1 MVLLAQNV
9 QRCPRNTKHHPYK
22 NHVQKTHLWYQTS
35 AKKKLQSCRHLLN
48 PEPIGVYPFE
58 DIVFEK
64 KRRFFFE
71 SWQHSWSLTK
81 KRKVK
86 TCEIYECS
94 TNIKYPGTKKHK
106 KNMHFE
112 ANNSN
117 SSQPL
122 SRLGVNLANGLC
134 HSLGR
139 PLQAVHGGIYCLWI
153 YSLDLPHPQ

>member
-35 AKKKLQSCRHLLN
+35 AKKKTPVMSAPAQPRTHRSLSIWGYCFRK
-48 PEPIGVYPFE
+48 
-58 DIVFEK
+58 EK
-64 KRRFFFE
+64 TVFFE